1 MEPIEPVSE
10 ENSNKMVTKGREEM
24 EKSDKNDKR
33 EKDNRG
39 ETGRYSR
46 PFFGVFTE
54 MVSTISPALMLFF
67 LIISANNAGDIFSC
81 QLRVFLKNNMIVK
94 HVLGFC
100 ILYIFVIS
108 QNSFGERYR
117 HPTIQLGLSLL
128 IYIWFIGIM
137 RAPLE
142 ITIISLST
150 IFVIYLIHVHQLYY
164 YPEEKLESDPT
175 SVQITNMK
183 VLMFIATTVLSL
195 VGIYYFNAKCKREYG
210 DKFNYQTY
218 LVGLNNDICYRT
230 SEEHSLFDE
239 KKKKKVESGRLR
251 RKTLS

>member
-1 MEPIEPVSE
+1 MDPIEPVSE
-10 ENSNKMVTKGREEM
+10 ENSD
-24 EKSDKNDKR
+24 KSRKSGKR
-33 EKDNRG
+33 QRDIDSQGKE
-39 ETGRYSR
+39 SR
-46 PFFGVFTE
+46 DSSPFFGVFTE

-128 IYIWFIGIM
+128 IYIWFIAIM

-183 VLMFIATTVLSL
+183 VLMFIGTTALSL
-195 VGIYYFNAKCKREYG
+195 VGIYYFNAKCQREYG
-210 DKFNYQTY
+210 DKFDYQTY

-230 SEEHSLFDE
+230 SKEHSLFDE